1 MLAVPSTFKVYLRR
15 LAFFMV
21 LMLMLRLFFI
31 VYNFNQ
37 LPDSGILPWLSVF
50 WGGLLFDWIFV
61 WYGFIP
67 IYLISGFEDRWKPL
81 QWIGKGYALLLSFLV
96 IVLSFIDTLFFPFSK
111 VRTGAELLSMGGE
124 NNISIWVYLID
135 YGWAVALILL
145 LTFLVWKY
153 YPALKESNSIRRGYI
168 YFLCFIPVGIF
179 VARGGLRLKPLH
191 YTDAILFS
199 PQGPWQASLNSG
211 LVFAQ
216 SYLGDDGELFHGM
229 IPNAGIDEKDRQRF
243 PASPSKPNICILVL
257 ESFGKEYIGYNAVG
271 RPSYTPFLDS
281 LSKHSLYFNYFYAN
295 GLKSMDAVPAIFASI
310 PALFNKPFII
320 SSAAGKKFVGLAACL
335 KKTGYQSAFFHG
347 ADEGSMGFKPFLLR
361 SGFDSYYSKDS
372 YEGSPQD
379 YDGQW
384 GIYDEPFLQF
394 AIQKM
399 DQIQEP
405 FMTGIFTLSSHHPFS
420 IPQKY
425 QGNFHSGTLPIHKS
439 IQYTDFALK
448 QFFMEASR
456 HTWFSN
462 TIFIITADHT
472 AMNETPRYQS
482 AAGRYEVPLLIYAPG
497 GNWVG
502 LSNKT
507 GQHIDILP
515 TVLQMTGY
523 PNPFISAGRS
533 LLDTANAGQAFQY
546 FQGNYGYIRDNKFI
560 MSQGQN
566 ISAYYSLNTDP
577 ELKENLLPSASEDAN
592 EMFKSFKTT
601 VGSFQQRVIRNQ
613 LGE

>member
-1 MLAVPSTFKVYLRR
+1 MLAVPSTFKAYLRR
-15 LAFFMV
+15 LAFLMV
-21 LMLMLRLFFI
+21 LMLLLRLFFI

-37 LPDSGILPWLSVF
+37 LPDSGILQWLSVF

-67 IYLISGFEDRWKPL
+67 IFLMSWFENRWKPL
-81 QWIGKGYALLLSFLV
+81 QWIGKGYALLMSFLL

-124 NNISIWVYLID
+124 NNISIWVYLFD

-145 LTFLVWKY
+145 LTFLVWKF
-153 YPALKESNSIRRGYI
+153 YPALKETNSIRWGHI

-229 IPNAGIDEKDRQRF
+229 IPNADIDEKDRQKF

-257 ESFGKEYIGYNAVG
+257 ESFGKEYTGYNVVG

-281 LSKHSLYFNYFYAN
+281 LSKHSLYFNHFYAN

-320 SSAAGKKFVGLAACL
+320 SSAAGKKFVGLTNCL
-335 KKTGYQSAFFHG
+335 KKMGYHSAFFHG

-372 YEGSPQD
+372 YEGNPQD
-379 YDGQW
+379 HDGQW

-399 DQIQEP
+399 DQIHEP

-425 QGNFHSGTLPIHKS
+425 QDKFNSGTLPIHKS
-439 IQYTDFALK
+439 IQYADFALK
-448 QFFMEASR
+448 QFFIEASK

-472 AMNETPRYQS
+472 AMNETPRFQS
-482 AAGRYEVPLLIYAPG
+482 AAGRYEVPLMIYAPG
-497 GNWVG
+497 GDWIG

-515 TVLQMTGY
+515 TVLHMTGY
-523 PNPFISAGRS
+523 PYPFISAGRS
-533 LLDTANAGQAFQY
+533 LLDTANAGQAYQY

-566 ISAYYSLNTDP
+566 ISAYYQLNADP
-577 ELKENLLPSASEDAN
+577 ELKENLFPAAAEDAN
-592 EMFKSFKTT
+592 ELFKSFKTS